1 MQLTPMGV
9 SVVITLQ
16 PEDIETLQLIQERHR
31 RRNNHTDIIAHILSQ
46 YEMKV
51 EGSLNTKVQA

>member
-16 PEDIETLQLIQERHR
+16 PEDIESLQLIKERHGR
-31 RRNNHTDIIAHILSQ
+31 DDHSGIIAHILSQ

-51 EGSLNTKVQA
+51 DSDLNTKVQA

>member
-16 PEDIETLQLIQERHR
+16 PEDIETLQLIKERH
-31 RRNNHTDIIAHILSQ
+31 HCDDHSGIIAHILSQ

-51 EGSLNTKVQA
+51 DSGLNTKVQA

>member
-1 MQLTPMGV
+1 MQLNPMGI

-16 PEDIETLQLIQERHR
+16 PEDIETLELIQERHSR
-31 RRNNHTDIIAHILSQ
+31 DDHTGIIAHILSQ

-51 EGSLNTKVQA
+51 DSGLNTKVQA

>member
-16 PEDIETLQLIQERHR
+16 PEDIETLELIQARHGR
-31 RRNNHTDIIAHILSQ
+31 DDHTGIIAHILSQ
-46 YEMKV
+46 YEMKANS
-51 EGSLNTKVQA
+51 GLNTKVQA

>member
-1 MQLTPMGV
+1 MGI

-16 PEDIETLQLIQERHR
+16 PEDIETLELIQERHSR
-31 RRNNHTDIIAHILSQ
+31 DDHTGIIAHILSQ

-51 EGSLNTKVQA
+51 DSGLNTKVQA

>member
-16 PEDIETLQLIQERHR
+16 PENIEALQLIQERHHR
-31 RRNNHTDIIAHILSQ
+31 DDHSGIIAHILSQ

-51 EGSLNTKVQA
+51 ESGLNTKVQA

>member
-1 MQLTPMGV
+1 MQLSPLGV

-16 PEDIETLQLIQERHR
+16 PEDIETLELIQSRHHR
-31 RRNNHTDIIAHILSQ
+31 DDHTGIIAHILSQ

-51 EGSLNTKVQA
+51 ASGLNTQVQA